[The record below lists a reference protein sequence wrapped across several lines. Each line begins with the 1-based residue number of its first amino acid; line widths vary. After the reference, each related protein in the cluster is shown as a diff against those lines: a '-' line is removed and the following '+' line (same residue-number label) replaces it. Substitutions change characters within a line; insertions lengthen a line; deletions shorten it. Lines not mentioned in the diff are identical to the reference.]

1 MKALIRRNAFPMVC
15 SAAVVLTVGSFV
27 IAYRAMSD
35 LPVAN
40 QRISLAQV
48 RLQQLGSLRANL
60 AAATSR
66 VRVLKMGGDDQDRLE
81 LAEAI
86 ARCDQLLGE
95 LQTADQPNA
104 PSLLGRIHDDV
115 GDFLEL
121 LRSANVA
128 RGSVSDDQLLQLRQE
143 SKSLRSRLESLEEL
157 LRGQFDELRGVLD
170 SKRQG
175 ALSALVAGHAVM
187 LAALALLY
195 TARRSEHHR
204 RLAADSKTAEA
215 DQRFELLFQSSG
227 DGIIVTDELGRIE
240 VVNVAMAEM
249 LGVSADDLPGQV
261 LTRFFETT
269 VIDEWLAN
277 RLDDPSQHPL
287 LLRRVKVKRTDG
299 ESLLAEISVKPRTDF
314 GIERLAISV
323 RDVSDQQASRLR
335 LKQHEALLA
344 EIPDPIHVLDAA
356 GRVIYW
362 NRGARQ
368 LYGYEASEVIG
379 HTAADLLQIVAPND
393 HSANVHGSDYDTASR
408 WSGELRATAKDG
420 TRLRIERRRTRLF
433 DDGESIGDVIF
444 DLDLVARTKLQQVER
459 RRQRLE
465 SLGALAGGIAHD
477 LNNLLTPILMSGKM
491 LQRDNPNVDRGGLV
505 ETIVIGASR
514 GADLISQLL
523 TFARGGDGVHQPI
536 RLQSF
541 LPEIVAIIQRTLPA
555 GIQLQLAIEP
565 DLPDISGDET
575 EVSQVVMNLAINAR
589 DAMSETGVLGIEAS
603 LMTLVT
609 ERSFSYTTLQP
620 GDYVV
625 ISVSDTGTGIPVG
638 IRDRIFDPFFSTKPR
653 GQGTGL
659 GLSTSIGIVKGHN
672 GAIGLQSIVGKGT
685 TVSVILP
692 VLPTQEASETSPADA
707 RLA

>member
-1 MKALIRRNAFPMVC
+1 MVC

-27 IAYRAMSD
+27 IAYRALSD
-35 LPVAN
+35 LPPAN
-40 QRISLAQV
+40 QQISIAQV

-66 VRVLKMGGDDQDRLE
+66 VRVLKMGGDDQDRME

-95 LQTADQPNA
+95 LQTADQPDA
-104 PSLLGRIHDDV
+104 PSVLGRIHDGV

-128 RGSVSDDQLLQLRQE
+128 QGAVGDEQLMQLRQE
-143 SKSLRSRLESLEEL
+143 SKSLRSRVESLEEL
-157 LRGQFDELRGVLD
+157 LRGQLQELRNSLE
-170 SKRQG
+170 SKRRG
-175 ALSALVAGHAVM
+175 ALSSLVAGHGIM

-195 TARRSEHHR
+195 TARRSEHRR
-204 RLAADSKTAEA
+204 RLVADSKTVQA

-240 VVNVAMAEM
+240 VANVAMAEM
-249 LGVSADDLPGQV
+249 LGVSADDLPGQIV
-261 LTRFFETT
+261 TRFFETT

-277 RLDDPSQHPL
+277 QLDHEGQRRQS
-287 LLRRVKVKRTDG
+287 LRRVNVKRADG
-299 ESLLAEISVKPRTDF
+299 ETRLAEISVKPRTDF

-335 LKQHEALLA
+335 LKQQEALLA
-344 EIPDPIHVLDAA
+344 EIPDPIHVLDTA
-356 GRVIYW
+356 GRIIYW
-362 NRGARQ
+362 NRGAQQ
-368 LYGYEASEVIG
+368 LFGYEAAESIG
-379 HTAADLLQIVAPND
+379 HSATDLLQIVPPND
-393 HSANVHGSDYDTASR
+393 HFENVHGSDYENASR

-420 TRLRIERRRTRLF
+420 TRLRIERRRTRLY
-433 DDGESIGDVIF
+433 DEGESIGDVIF

-491 LQRDNPNVDRGGLV
+491 LQRDNPNVDRSGLV

-536 RLQSF
+536 RLQAF
-541 LPEIVAIIQRTLPA
+541 LPEIVAIIERTLPS
-555 GIQLQLAIEP
+555 GIRLQLTIEP
-565 DLPDISGDET
+565 ALPDISGDET
-575 EVSQVVMNLAINAR
+575 EISQVVMNLAINAR

-609 ERSFSYTTLQP
+609 ERSYSYTTLQP

-625 ISVSDTGTGIPVG
+625 ISVSDTGTGIPIG

-672 GAIGLQSIVGKGT
+672 GAIGLQSTVGKGT

-692 VLPTQEASETSPADA
+692 VQLSQATTETAPADA
-707 RLA
+707 PDA